1 MDDFTRANRSYYDD
15 LAKNGAYGTLAP
27 HNRGGPKSRY
37 VATVFDTVL
46 LPLFRAEDEPIRLLD
61 FGCGT
66 GIFATQVKPLTQQ
79 VVGIDLSMGL
89 LRVAQQVAA
98 DSGQAISFVQASGAH
113 LPLRSSAVN
122 RVLAREVLCAISDSV
137 LPQVLQELAR
147 VLEPGGKFYLLEQ
160 VSESPRW
167 QRDPQSP
174 LVKKRS
180 VDEILCLF
188 RSAGFEFES
197 SVAVRQPRF
206 PWIYLIWFHLIPAC
220 FIQPLARLEVMWNR
234 HFRPVRTGRWLDALF
249 VFRKMKHPPLGPWG
263 LPDRVADNQAD

>member
-15 LAKNGAYGTLAP
+15 LAKNGAYATLAP
-27 HNRGGPKSRY
+27 NNRGGAKSRY
-37 VATVFDTVL
+37 VAAVFDAAL
-46 LPLFRAEDEPIRLLD
+46 LQLFRAEDQPIRLLD

-66 GIFATQVKPLTQQ
+66 GIFTAQVKPLTQQ

-89 LRVAQQVAA
+89 LRVARQVAS
-98 DSGQAISFVQASGAH
+98 DSHQVISFVQASGSQ

-137 LPQVLQELAR
+137 LPEVLRELAR

-167 QRDPQSP
+167 QRDPQAP

-180 VDEILCLF
+180 VDEILGLF
-188 RSAGFEFES
+188 RSAGFELES
-197 SVAVRQPRF
+197 SMAVRQPRF
-206 PWIYLIWFHLIPAC
+206 PWIYLIWFHIIPSY
-220 FIQPLARLEVMWNR
+220 FIQPLARLEVMWNH
-234 HFRPVRTGRWLDALF
+234 HFRPVRTSRWLDALF
-249 VFRKMKHPPLGPWG
+249 VFR
-263 LPDRVADNQAD
+263 R